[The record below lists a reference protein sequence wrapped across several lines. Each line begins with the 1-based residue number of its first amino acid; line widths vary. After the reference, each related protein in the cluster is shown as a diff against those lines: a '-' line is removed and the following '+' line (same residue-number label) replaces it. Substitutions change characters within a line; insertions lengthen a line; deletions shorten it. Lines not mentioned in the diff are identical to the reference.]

1 MLILFRLSQTWPIT
15 LTIQNQV
22 FSGCTVLPHNKET
35 ELGNSDQEASPL
47 TGKSTGI
54 DLVPCNVWKCV
65 PTAISSGVEI
75 SKVPGCHFLQ
85 LMSSQN
91 YFKDWCLLNS
101 AHLSVFNLCLTQSI
115 KAILSKACKP
125 DNFEPHNSLKLSFT
139 NIWGR
144 PSNFVQCESSLNQTL
159 LTFLLYVRHTWMTQL
174 ILAISL
180 WGVIFP

>member
-1 MLILFRLSQTWPIT
+1 M
-15 LTIQNQV
+15 

-54 DLVPCNVWKCV
+54 DLVPCHVWKCV

-75 SKVPGCHFLQ
+75 SKVPGYRFLQ

-139 NIWGR
+139 NI
-144 PSNFVQCESSLNQTL
+144 
-159 LTFLLYVRHTWMTQL
+159 
-174 ILAISL
+174 
-180 WGVIFP
+180 